1 MGEGTGVRGSIVMV
15 AGLLAVIAFVWALVS
30 YSPSGGQIGQFG
42 TQMVPN
48 RGVFSDG
55 PARQAFAKGEYDR
68 VVKLSEE
75 MVRTKERDVNG
86 WYWLAM
92 GRERLGEKELAEEA
106 WRGVLELA
114 EARAQT
120 VPSDWMRW
128 WFAGWAR
135 RGLGDEAGSHE
146 AFSHL
151 VELYEARVK
160 AKRGDHYNLACFRSL
175 AGDHEGAIEAWEQ
188 AVAGERVDESWAR
201 ADPDLE
207 AIRGDARFEAAL
219 EKRRTRAQPSV
230 EPMGG

>member
-1 MGEGTGVRGSIVMV
+1 VRGSIVMV

-30 YSPSGGQIGQFG
+30 YSPSDGQFG
-42 TQMVPN
+42 PFGTRMAPT

-55 PARQAFAKGEYDR
+55 PARQAFAKGEYGR
-68 VVKLSEE
+68 VVELSEK
-75 MVRTKERDVNG
+75 MVRANERAADG

-92 GRERLGEKELAEEA
+92 GQERLGEKELAEEA

-114 EARAQT
+114 EARAET

-128 WFAGWAR
+128 WFAGWAK
-135 RGLGDEAGSHE
+135 RGLGDEVGSHE

-151 VELYEARVK
+151 VEMYETRVK
-160 AKRGDHYNLACFRSL
+160 AGQGDHYNLACFRSL
-175 AGDHEGAIEAWEQ
+175 AGDYEGAIEAWER
-188 AVAGERVDESWAR
+188 AVAKERVDESWAR
-201 ADPDLE
+201 VDPDLE